1 MLGKME
7 MVRETGQLM
16 NRSGRRVAFGGEF
29 LLPYPPSLSTTN
41 YVLTTKK
48 RLNVRI
54 RCLLRDS
61 AIFPTCLEAFCAR
74 GPDPTR
80 MDAFSATLSRLSR
93 VGKMLE

>member
-41 YVLTTKK
+41 YVLTTKN
-48 RLNVRI
+48 RRNVRI
-54 RCLLRDS
+54 CCLLRDP
-61 AIFPTCLEAFCAR
+61 AIFPTCL
-74 GPDPTR
+74 
-80 MDAFSATLSRLSR
+80 RLSAPEAPTPPAWMHFPR
-93 VGKMLE
+93 LYPGQAV

>member
-41 YVLTTKK
+41 YVLTTKN
-48 RLNVRI
+48 RRNVRI
-54 RCLLRDS
+54 RCLLRDPT
-61 AIFPTCLEAFCAR
+61 IFPACLRDFCAR
-74 GPDPTR
+74 DPAPTR
-80 MDAFSATLSRLSR
+80 MDAFSAPLSRPSR
-93 VGKMLE
+93 VSKMFE